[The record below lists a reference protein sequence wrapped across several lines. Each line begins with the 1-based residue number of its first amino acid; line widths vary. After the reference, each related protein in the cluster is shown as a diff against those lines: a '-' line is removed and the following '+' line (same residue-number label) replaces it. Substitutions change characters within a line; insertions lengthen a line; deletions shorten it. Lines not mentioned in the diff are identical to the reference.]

1 MKTYLT
7 IGVIAASVFLLF
19 RSKSA
24 QAALGFANL
33 PDNSLVYA
41 RDGSVYMVAPRPAT
55 SFDLAMS
62 DGTIN
67 LANST
72 QIIRPATALD
82 RIMGYPA

>member
-7 IGVIAASVFLLF
+7 IGAIAAGFFLLF
-19 RSKSA
+19 RSKGA
-24 QAALGFANL
+24 QAMGFASL
-33 PDNSLVYA
+33 PDNSLIFA
-41 RDGSVYMVAPRPAT
+41 KNGSAYMVAPRPAT

-62 DGTIN
+62 DGVIN

-82 RIMGYPA
+82 RVMGNAL